1 MNTNVMAR
9 RKEVNSTLVTG
20 GNHDRGDLSKGRR
33 GVSSVGNEES
43 RAFEEKER
51 DKAGGKK
58 VVYDEDAIL
67 ALKLLEDIIHMWD
80 RY

>member
-1 MNTNVMAR
+1 MSLVVLITRHDSKGIDKRRLSEANVMAR

-43 RAFEEKER
+43 RAFEEKE
-51 DKAGGKK
+51 
-58 VVYDEDAIL
+58 
-67 ALKLLEDIIHMWD
+67 
-80 RY
+80 